1 MRAYVFTDKALDR
14 YAGRFVWLSI
24 NTEKGSNSPFL
35 KKYPV
40 EVWPSLFI
48 IDPKKE
54 AIALRWAG
62 GATVPQVEKMLGDS
76 ERTIKGKQ
84 KGVDQTLARADQ
96 LFGERKNAEAAR
108 LYEEALKAAPS
119 GWPQYR
125 RALESML
132 FAQTS
137 AGENAKCAAFAESNF
152 ARVNHT
158 SSAANVAAIGLGCA
172 LELPA
177 EDATR
182 KQLIETLEKDSDAVL
197 ADKKTFM
204 AADDR
209 SSVYDTLISAR
220 EDAKDDD
227 GVKRVAGE
235 WATFLEGEA
244 AKAKTVEQRA
254 VFDPHRVGA
263 YLKLGQPERALP
275 MLQQSEKDLP
285 NDYNPPARMAVVYN
299 AMKKY
304 DAALAASDRALSRAY
319 GPRKLGI
326 LRTRADIYA
335 GKGDKAKA
343 KETME
348 EAIRLAEAMP
358 EGQKSDRTIASL
370 KKKRDEIQ

>member
-40 EVWPSLFI
+40 EVWPSFFI

-54 AIALRWAG
+54 AIAIRWVG
-62 GATVPQVEKMLGDS
+62 GATVPQVEKLLDDAS
-76 ERTIKGKQ
+76 KTIKGNQ
-84 KGVDQTLARADQ
+84 KGIDQTLAHADQ
-96 LFGERKNAEAAR
+96 LFGERKNAEAAK
-108 LYEEALKAAPS
+108 LYEEALSKAPAD
-119 GWPQYR
+119 WPQYR

-137 AGENAKCAAFAESNF
+137 SHDNARCAALAEANF
-152 ARVNHT
+152 ARVKNT
-158 SSAANVAAIGLGCA
+158 ASAANVAAIGLGCA

-177 EDATR
+177 EDTKRA
-182 KQLIETLEKDSDAVL
+182 QLIETLENDSREVIANN
-197 ADKKTFM
+197 KTFM

-220 EDAKDDD
+220 EDAKDAK
-227 GVKRVAGE
+227 GVKKVAAE

-244 AKAKTVEQRA
+244 AKAKTAEQRA
-254 VFDPHRVGA
+254 VFDSHRVGA
-263 YLKLGQPERALP
+263 YLKLGQPERGLP

-285 NDYNPPARMAVVYN
+285 NDYNPPARMAVLYN
-299 AMKKY
+299 AMGKY

-335 GKGDKAKA
+335 GKGDKVKA

-348 EAIRLAEAMP
+348 EAIRLAEGMP
-358 EGQKSDRTIASL
+358 EGQRSERTIASL